1 MGFHSQPL
9 FLSQL
14 QRFKRSLSLK
24 TILRSK
30 SVENFFLRS
39 GSELKCPTEVL
50 LTPPT
55 PLPPSSPPRASTDR
69 GLPTLAPSPC
79 PVPRPLASLKPVR
92 LHSFQEHVFK
102 RANPCELCHQF
113 IVGRCLRRARGWAR
127 VGMGIGLWNFLRVTA
142 PSANGA
148 PHPGQTDEHCW
159 GGGCPVLLCLL
170 TTQASVPVH
179 ALTGRGVDASPGD
192 CPLPSPHPLTCLLCS
207 IAHGCVLS

>member
-1 MGFHSQPL
+1 MAHLLEFLTNRDILGGGASPLSAFYSQPL

-55 PLPPSSPPRASTDR
+55 PLPTPSTPLASTDR
-69 GLPTLAPSPC
+69 GLPTPAPSPC
-79 PVPRPLASLKPVR
+79 PVPRSLAPLKPVR

-102 RANPCELCHQF
+102 RASPCELCHQL
-113 IVGRCLRRARGWAR
+113 IVGRCLKLAR
-127 VGMGIGLWNFLRVTA
+127 
-142 PSANGA
+142 
-148 PHPGQTDEHCW
+148 
-159 GGGCPVLLCLL
+159 
-170 TTQASVPVH
+170 
-179 ALTGRGVDASPGD
+179 
-192 CPLPSPHPLTCLLCS
+192 
-207 IAHGCVLS
+207 